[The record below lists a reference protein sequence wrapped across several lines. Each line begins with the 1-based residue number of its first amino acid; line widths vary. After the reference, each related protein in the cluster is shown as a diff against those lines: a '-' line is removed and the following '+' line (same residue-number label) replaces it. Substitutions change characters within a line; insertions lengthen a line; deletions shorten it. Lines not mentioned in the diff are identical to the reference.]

1 MNADKRK
8 SLEARGYKVYDH
20 AGDAVGM
27 TEEEKH
33 LMDLR
38 LSLSNMVRERRQ
50 KLGLSQKELAIRLGT
65 SQPRVAKIEWGDWDV
80 SFDQIFRAY
89 AALGGR
95 IVIKDAGR
103 MQQGKGARTA
113 VPHGK
118 MVKVRV
124 KKKLKV
130 AQS

>member
-1 MNADKRK
+1 
-8 SLEARGYKVYDH
+8 
-20 AGDAVGM
+20 
-27 TEEEKH
+27 
-33 LMDLR
+33 MDLR
-38 LSLSNMVRERRQ
+38 ISLSNMVRERSQ

-80 SFDQIFRAY
+80 SFDQVFRAY

-103 MQQGKGARTA
+103 MQQGKGAGTA

-118 MVKVRV
+118 LVKVRV
-124 KKKLKV
+124 RKRLKV